1 MDPWQALA
9 AVSTALTTVIAILWR
24 LHLKTDEECRTERD
38 FWRNLAMRGA
48 ELADKAT
55 TVAVR
60 KRASDD
66 E

>member
-9 AVSTALTTVIAILWR
+9 VVTTALSTVIGILWR
-24 LHLKTDEECRTERD
+24 MHLRTDEECRTDRE
-38 FWRNLAMRGA
+38 FWRSIALRGV

-60 KRASDD
+60 RPP